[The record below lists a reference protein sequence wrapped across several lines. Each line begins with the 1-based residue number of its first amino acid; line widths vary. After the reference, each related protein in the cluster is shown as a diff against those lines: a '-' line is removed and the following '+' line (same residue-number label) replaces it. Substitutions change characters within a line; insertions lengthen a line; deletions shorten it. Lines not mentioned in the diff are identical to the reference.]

1 MQNSNWTLRF
11 PRTSREAF
19 GYSVQFHNSI
29 DDWEWIIK
37 AGFLVFIGFMLGMA
51 LV

>member
-11 PRTSREAF
+11 PRTSRDAF
-19 GYSVQFHNSI
+19 GYSVQFHKSI

-37 AGFLVFIGFMLGMA
+37 AAFLMFIGFMLGMA